1 VTRPS
6 RSVWRVALALL
17 AATTAAL
24 ALTPDPGTAIDTGWD
39 KLNHLLAFAAMGLC
53 AQSSAADPGRPAWA
67 WLGLVLAFGVFIE
80 AAQAQIPGR
89 HAEAADLL
97 ADALGIACGAAPALL
112 YWRRRPA
119 VQHEREP

>member
-1 VTRPS
+1 MSLPCRPA
-6 RSVWRVALALL
+6 WRAALL
-17 AATTAAL
+17 FLAFATARL
-24 ALTPDPGTAIDTGWD
+24 ALTPNPPSTFEPGGD
-39 KLNHLLAFAAMGLC
+39 KLDHVLAFAAMGLC

-97 ADALGIACGAAPALL
+97 ADALGIACGAVPALL
-112 YWRRRPA
+112 LWRRPPTAR
-119 VQHEREP
+119 HEPGP